1 MTVAHL
7 KERMDARFKGV
18 DRRFKA
24 VDQRF
29 DAVDQRFDAI
39 DKRFDAVDERFEA
52 VEERFDGVDK
62 RFDELDTQFRRL
74 FRALDSLGQRV
85 AANKQI
91 MDVGLEHFHIVVS
104 EHDKRIKDIELPLL

>member
-7 KERMDARFKGV
+7 KERMDARFRGV

-24 VDQRF
+24 VD
-29 DAVDQRFDAI
+29 
-39 DKRFDAVDERFEA
+39 KRFDAVDKRFEA
-52 VEERFDGVDK
+52 VDNRFDAVDK

-91 MDVGLEHFHIVVS
+91 MDVGLEHFHNVVS
-104 EHDKRIKDIELPLL
+104 EHDKRIKDLEPPLL